1 MRILFI
7 FAGQGYQNTTLFDFF
22 QQDDEA
28 NGLLRTFSSLAQLDL
43 LSQPLPIDNPRRV
56 QIIIGC
62 YQLIL
67 FARIKPLLTNYQ
79 VELAGYSLGEA
90 SAFLASI
97 NASPERIIELLDHR
111 SQLMNTLVSETE
123 GYDLITIKGEFDRE
137 TIQKLIAEYG
147 CSIAIIN
154 SPQHLVVG
162 GKCTDLK
169 RLVSRLSTEGLRLI
183 KFLNIQLPS
192 HTPFYKQATVEF
204 QQFLNGNFPND
215 VMQYPIISP
224 LKLRK
229 IYKAEEERDLLGLE
243 LQECLD
249 WFNVCNLIKEYQYD
263 WIVDL
268 GPGDSLSKILTASGK
283 TLTAELLTASR
294 YHRISGFLQAFLKI
308 LES

>member
-1 MRILFI
+1 MRILFL
-7 FAGQGYQNTTLFDFF
+7 FAGQGYQNNTLFDFF
-22 QQDDEA
+22 QQGDEA
-28 NGLLRTFSSLAQLDL
+28 DDLLGTFSSLAQLDL
-43 LSQPLPIDNPRRV
+43 LSQPLPIDNPRWV

-67 FARIKPLLTNYQ
+67 FARVKPLLTNHQ

-97 NASPERIIELLDHR
+97 NASPERIIELLHHR
-111 SQLMNTLVSETE
+111 SQLMNTLVSGTE
-123 GYDLITIKGEFDRE
+123 DYDLITVKGEFDWKA
-137 TIQKLIAEYG
+137 IQILIAEYH
-147 CSIAIIN
+147 CYIAIIN
-154 SPQHLVVG
+154 SPQHLVIG
-162 GKCTDLK
+162 GKCADLK
-169 RLVSRLSTEGLRLI
+169 RLASRLSTEGLRLI

-192 HTPFYKQATVEF
+192 HTPFYRQASVEF
-204 QQFLNGNFPND
+204 QHFLNGNFQAD
-215 VMQYPIISP
+215 VMQYPVISP

-263 WIVDL
+263 LIVDL
-268 GPGDSLSKILTASGK
+268 GPGDSLSKILNASRK

-294 YHRISGFLQAFLKI
+294 YHGFDGFLQVFQKI
-308 LES
+308 MES